1 MTKRTLTVEYRYVSY
16 AYYYGKA
23 YFGMAEKES

>member
-16 AYYYGKA
+16 PYYYGKA
-23 YFGMAEKES
+23 YFGVAEKES